1 MRFFK
6 LNDYKQSK
14 IKKRRNQFSI
24 ENFIIIL
31 YPLYKNNVIKKLL
44 TFKKYYFVNFKSVK
58 LRLKK
63 RSISAIIIFMPF

>member
-14 IKKRRNQFSI
+14 IKKGRNQFSI